1 MFVFIMANG
10 VLGALY
16 GVVDT
21 AAVQEAKD
29 FANEMWLGEIMLAI
43 VSFYFGGGF
52 IESMGKKGK

>member
-43 VSFYFGGGF
+43 VKFLLWRWFH
-52 IESMGKKGK
+52 